1 MDVSTDT
8 FLLTSRFKK
17 KQWNIW
23 NNFSYICNPFSNLLH
38 FLISAPEILNYEP
51 ISLGTDVWSLGI
63 LAYVLLSGHSPFAGD
78 TKQETFCN
86 ISQCNLDFPDD
97 LFGSVSQTAKDF
109 INATLVPEP
118 G

>member
-1 MDVSTDT
+1 M
-8 FLLTSRFKK
+8 
-17 KQWNIW
+17 
-23 NNFSYICNPFSNLLH
+23 
-38 FLISAPEILNYEP
+38 
-51 ISLGTDVWSLGI
+51 WSLGI